1 MIKTAVAAFTAV
13 IWASIACAQEPTLV
27 RLPKSA
33 TTPILGFKKGSL
45 RETGKEMNLGGWLV
59 LNGARFRNA
68 EFPALA
74 NILTENYARQGRVSE
89 RSEFTRL
96 STAICG
102 GLPAPRG
109 PGASSRHGEQV
120 TRLSAHRSGRRQSGR
135 RKHARTPI
143 GSPSRRETNACSAYG
158 PSARAD

>member
-1 MIKTAVAAFTAV
+1 MIKTSVAFTAV

-33 TTPILGFKKGSL
+33 TTPILGFKKGGL

-74 NILTENYARQGRVSE
+74 NILAENYARQGRVSE

-96 STAICG
+96 PVQQSVTNPAGQIVRGVAICPSPAICG
-102 GLPAPRG
+102 DSLGTLMPFNLD
-109 PGASSRHGEQV
+109 AS
-120 TRLSAHRSGRRQSGR
+120 L
-135 RKHARTPI
+135 
-143 GSPSRRETNACSAYG
+143 
-158 PSARAD
+158 